1 VLVEIDG
8 KRGELGYTASMA
20 GVTDED
26 LQLPGTALLLK
37 RGVLKANARLPMQWI
52 EKLAA
57 TGAESGQTPPP
68 ETVALLVTQGEQ
80 SGFVK
85 RDGDDVT
92 AQVEFSDGN
101 LKVNGKP
108 LGGLG
113 K

>member
-1 VLVEIDG
+1 
-8 KRGELGYTASMA
+8 M
-20 GVTDED
+20 
-26 LQLPGTALLLK
+26 
-37 RGVLKANARLPMQWI
+37 
-52 EKLAA
+52 
-57 TGAESGQTPPP
+57 
-68 ETVALLVTQGEQ
+68 ALLVTQGEQ

>member
-1 VLVEIDG
+1 
-8 KRGELGYTASMA
+8 MA

-26 LQLPGTALLLK
+26 LQMPGTALLMK
-37 RGVLKANARLPMQWI
+37 RGVLKAHARLPMKWI
-52 EKLAA
+52 EKLAE

-68 ETVALLVTQGEQ
+68 EMVAGLVEQGEQ

-92 AQVEFSDGN
+92 AQVEYSEGS

-108 LGGLG
+108 LGGMGATG

>member
-1 VLVEIDG
+1 ML
-8 KRGELGYTASMA
+8 T
-20 GVTDED
+20 
-26 LQLPGTALLLK
+26 
-37 RGVLKANARLPMQWI
+37 RGVLKAIARLRMLWI
-52 EKLAA
+52 YNRAA
-57 TGAESGQTPPP
+57 TGAVRGHTPPP